1 MLSLSQ
7 CLLPIPAQ
15 ALLLG
20 NKLDFFR
27 EKFLQSKVFGNF
39 QGLFMEGGR
48 WNRDTKSI
56 DETLSGQFHD
66 AVPVILISPTECSQS
81 KQNEGISY
89 EAPVFRTSSRQS
101 FTIKSG
107 HSSNFITFFKLN
119 TVERPAMH
127 WIFRGVALLCQLD
140 D

>member
-1 MLSLSQ
+1 
-7 CLLPIPAQ
+7 
-15 ALLLG
+15 
-20 NKLDFFR
+20 
-27 EKFLQSKVFGNF
+27 
-39 QGLFMEGGR
+39 MEGGR

-56 DETLSGQFHD
+56 VETLSGQFHD
-66 AVPVILISPTECSQS
+66 SMPVILISPMECSKLNS
-81 KQNEGISY
+81 SDALLY

-119 TVERPAMH
+119 TVQQPAIH